1 MINTNY
7 SRNTPLLDYEIYD
20 FDTTDNYS
28 TGINDGRMRL
38 PTRYD
43 ISKFYKRF
51 KNNKEKGMK
60 STEDSIRDFWENS
73 KCTNF
78 LIIGIP

>member
-43 ISKFYKRF
+43 ISKFYKQF
-51 KNNKEKGMK
+51 KNNKEYILQISFNKK
-60 STEDSIRDFWENS
+60 ENVSIVHYR
-73 KCTNF
+73 
-78 LIIGIP
+78 

>member
-51 KNNKEKGMK
+51 KKKKGP
-60 STEDSIRDFWENS
+60 
-73 KCTNF
+73 
-78 LIIGIP
+78 L

>member
-43 ISKFYKRF
+43 ISKFYKQFR
-51 KNNKEKGMK
+51 N
-60 STEDSIRDFWENS
+60 
-73 KCTNF
+73 
-78 LIIGIP
+78 